1 MQFQSFDW
9 LRGHGVAAIA
19 IYLDFQSTKRALWL
33 VDSWS
38 RAPDQIQMYLD
49 RDTIPQ
55 LLPSQLFVCLFCY
68 DGWRES
74 A

>member
-1 MQFQSFDW
+1 MQLLIFVE
-9 LRGHGVAAIA
+9 HGICITALVIH
-19 IYLDFQSTKRALWL
+19 LDFHSTKRALWL

-38 RAPDQIQMYLD
+38 RVPDQIQIYPD

-55 LLPSQLFVCLFCY
+55 LLPAPDVLLPLLT
-68 DGWRES
+68 DI